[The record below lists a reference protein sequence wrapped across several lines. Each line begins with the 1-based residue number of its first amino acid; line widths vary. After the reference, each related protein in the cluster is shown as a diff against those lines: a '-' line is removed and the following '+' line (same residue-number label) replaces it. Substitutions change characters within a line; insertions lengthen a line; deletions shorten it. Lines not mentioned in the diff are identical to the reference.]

1 MKISKKDQIL
11 LLALVGVLLAALS
24 YFLVFKPYTEKKDN
38 LNKENDA
45 LQVRVDE
52 LQVLMD
58 NKDEYIR
65 KTEEMNTEID
75 GYYAKF
81 PADVKTEDM
90 IMLGVNLADNS
101 PLQVTSLD
109 MREAVDIHHIGEG
122 IVVDSATTD
131 PNADPNAAP
140 ADPNAA
146 PADPNAAP
154 ADPNADPNA
163 ATAPAEEPIIL
174 YAKQF
179 GLAGYST
186 YDGFKNALQAIC
198 TSEDRR
204 NIDTINAMYDSTTGL
219 VAMNLGLSMY
229 YLTGTDKAYVE
240 PNIPFVPQGTDNIF
254 GTLESLEAGLNQA
267 QEPPVE

>member
-1 MKISKKDQIL
+1 MKIAKKDQIL

-24 YFLVFKPYTEKKDN
+24 YFLVFKPYTEKKEN
-38 LNKENDA
+38 LSKENDT

-58 NKDEYIR
+58 NKEKYIQETADMNAKIDE
-65 KTEEMNTEID
+65 
-75 GYYAKF
+75 YYAKF

-109 MREAVDIHHIGEG
+109 MREAVDLHHIGED
-122 IVVDSATTD
+122 IVIETATTA
-131 PNADPNAAP
+131 PVADPAVDPAADPAAAPEEAAP
-140 ADPNAA
+140 AA
-146 PADPNAAP
+146 PAG
-154 ADPNADPNA
+154 
-163 ATAPAEEPIIL
+163 EPVIL

-204 NIDTINAMYDSTTGL
+204 NIDTINAMYDSSTGL
-219 VAMNLGLSMY
+219 VAMNVGLSMY

-254 GTLESLEAGLNQA
+254 GTLESLEAGLTQG
-267 QEPPVE
+267 QEPPTE